1 MSSQEA
7 AAPPP
12 QGVTPDLQNPTDV
25 LHTINLVSQILSIVS
40 VSVFMIIRTYVKVV
54 ISPPL
59 QTDDL
64 HRYGGGFHVYEIT
77 KANFIG
83 FKKIKLTSSLGLYA
97 DTLVYGPN
105 SYFTKLA
112 LLLIVTRVFRTY
124 RKTVLGTYAVI
135 IFMTGYYLPVLVIK
149 TLICRPVSG
158 FWDPDVKADCFNQRA
173 IFVADTA
180 VSAVTDLAVLCLPI
194 PVAVTLRMSWSKR
207 LKVIAMLSAGGIAT
221 AASIVRMILVV
232 QLQKSE
238 DEPVD
243 FIRFNLLG
251 YVYTCSPFSP
261 KYLLFDVRADSRDS
275 TAEVSIGMICACLP
289 AVNILI
295 MRGCDFSANSSRA
308 TRSFFGPVELKFL
321 RGSKLRTQNLTA
333 MMATELATEVGT
345 GMEES
350 SVNPSDQIL
359 HAQGGEQ
366 PTDFIFP
373 IERLS
378 RLGPVQT
385 ASTAAGSDDWYT
397 KVTSPTFSG
406 PASPEWARKAA
417 DEMIETGD
425 LESGSR
431 RGS

>member
-12 QGVTPDLQNPTDV
+12 QGVRPDLQNPTDV

-59 QTDDL
+59 QNDDWIAIVAWIL
-64 HRYGGGFHVYEIT
+64 SMAYSATALVMHRYGGGFHVYEIT
-77 KANFIG
+77 KANLIG
-83 FKKIKLTSSLGLYA
+83 FKKLTSSLGLYA

-251 YVYTCSPFSP
+251 
-261 KYLLFDVRADSRDS
+261 

-321 RGSKLRTQNLTA
+321 KGSKLRTQNLTA
-333 MMATELATEVGT
+333 MMATELATDVGT
-345 GMEES
+345 GMESS
-350 SVNPSDQIL
+350 SVNPSDFLQ
-359 HAQGGEQ
+359 AQGEQ
-366 PTDFIFP
+366 PADFIFP

-397 KVTSPTFSG
+397 KVMSPTFSG

>member
-12 QGVTPDLQNPTDV
+12 QGVTPNLQNPTDV

-40 VSVFMIIRTYVKVV
+40 VSVFMIIRIYVKVI

-59 QTDDL
+59 QTDDWIAIVAWIL
-64 HRYGGGFHVYEIT
+64 SMAYSATALVMHRYGGGFHVYEIT

-83 FKKIKLTSSLGLYA
+83 FNKPSNLTSSRGLYA

-135 IFMTGYYLPVLVIK
+135 ISMTGYYLPVLVIK
-149 TLICRPVSG
+149 ALICRPVSG

-251 YVYTCSPFSP
+251 
-261 KYLLFDVRADSRDS
+261 

-321 RGSKLRTQNLTA
+321 KGSKLRTQNLTA
-333 MMATELATEVGT
+333 MMATELGTEVGT
-345 GMEES
+345 GMESS
-350 SVNPSDQIL
+350 SVNPSDIL
-359 HAQGGEQ
+359 QAQGEQ
-366 PTDFIFP
+366 PADFIFP